1 MNPFRSRKKSF
12 NDGDS
17 RRPSVEDAPP
27 VPLGFRGRTFRRKKS
42 QPEPKKE
49 VNIATVLPP
58 SDDFRTSLLMPNLS
72 ARFSML
78 REQDDP
84 NTKIGKANDDS
95 VLFPKRASKL
105 NLFGNND
112 LSDIAEVASISGSI
126 RPPFAMDRK
135 ESYSSADGYGTD
147 DDGKSIMSRS
157 RQVKGNKFFANRQKV
172 YMIPAGGS
180 ASMKELG
187 QAGKAPDGS
196 AKATGKVVYDD
207 DVHLSKFNSSAEGR
221 AEGRLSDDKSQAGR
235 SSDEHDHE
243 RRGSLQHSDHSSS
256 KRETSSS
263 TNSGP
268 LESRASTTATSVA
281 SQAASP
287 MHGPVSHGTGFPFN
301 KQSFSTTTQD
311 RPSKGKRLYGQ
322 GIDQQIHEQQ
332 HSALHRLNSIQRP
345 YGVTHSRSATN
356 LNDRFQKP
364 AQLYSSNNLRTMS
377 PVLGSSSSLA
387 GFDFGTQEGESR
399 SESRETDYANT
410 PPPKMSPPM
419 SPTSADPTL
428 AAALEPNDLGKATAS
443 GAFNKPKTSYSDEQ
457 FAQRQMQ
464 LQEGRESPA
473 PLSFSKPGAYNN
485 LTNRD
490 RNGSLASQM
499 SSHSASS
506 QTKIQS
512 AQQPAP
518 LQYRKQEPTSTN
530 NRLING
536 AYLASQ
542 SGSELGSEPT
552 SPIDLAQ
559 LKTAAQSAMSR
570 VVDPSSRHR
579 RYEHD
584 DQHPAFNSHLDLS
597 EEDRKSEVS
606 QILPLQRTDGEAN
619 TINASSSN
627 IIDSPTLPVAD
638 EAMGSNSALN
648 DLIRGHL
655 RNVSNTSSVYPNT
668 PPRRSQEFFLDG
680 QDAVPSRT
688 TAAASSNPL
697 DAYVLEEEQ
706 VPEDPLSTR
715 ARRILEQANQLKNAP
730 SKPYEILGGVGS
742 SKIQQV
748 LGGEAPRRSNETA
761 RNALQDV
768 MKGHTRGAS
777 TETQKERED
786 FANELA
792 DRRKQVQDNLNKSF
806 VADNRSASPL
816 GTRYTDNSPARAGPL
831 GLLKKASRSSIVGK
845 TENPS
850 KAMKM
855 LGVGS
860 IQAPSPA
867 NSQPPVISPE
877 GFQGSRPVLNSDIR
891 QRVPKAPAEQQP
903 KIRPGNGPS
912 FRDRSIGAERRAAF
926 SRGTSPAP
934 NYGPERA
941 QSSKQPSPNPNGHAF
956 PRSNTDNFNNPRNK
970 GPVAGRPRKY
980 SPPGAGP
987 RNDEYFDVRPQAAR
1001 SASAQG
1007 HYRPSPP
1014 VQYTS
1019 NSSYFA
1025 GQPRSPNPQGHP
1037 FTPPFSESPRP
1048 SPINGSFPVRG
1059 TPPTEQPP
1067 PAPRNGG
1074 TSSPAIHVQQHRKR
1088 SINKDDISN
1097 PIFQSGTSTVLTVD
1111 LPNGASLA
1119 NGMNE
1124 VRADAPPL
1132 PPINPRRRK
1141 GAPTGNLFTSFVNKS
1156 SNNLSALSTPSSAAT
1171 SPHSGTPFLQE
1182 VSRYE
1187 EKSTFSSGEDE
1198 PKPHRPRARLRKSSS
1213 DGGNM
1218 AARAR
1223 HQALKEM
1230 EQMKMPGTP
1239 LYATGDNG
1247 SKGMF

>member
-1 MNPFRSRKKSF
+1 
-12 NDGDS
+12 
-17 RRPSVEDAPP
+17 
-27 VPLGFRGRTFRRKKS
+27 
-42 QPEPKKE
+42 
-49 VNIATVLPP
+49 
-58 SDDFRTSLLMPNLS
+58 
-72 ARFSML
+72 ML

-126 RPPFAMDRK
+126 RPPFARERM

-147 DDGKSIMSRS
+147 DDGKSIMSRT

-180 ASMKELG
+180 ASMKELR
-187 QAGKAPDGS
+187 QTGKATDS
-196 AKATGKVVYDD
+196 TARATGKVVYDD
-207 DVHLSKFNSSAEGR
+207 DVHLSKFKHSAEGN
-221 AEGRLSDDKSQAGR
+221 AEGRTSDDNSHGGR
-235 SSDEHDHE
+235 DSDDHE
-243 RRGSLQHSDHSSS
+243 RRSSLQHSDHSSS

-268 LESRASTTATSVA
+268 LESRASTAATSVA
-281 SQAASP
+281 SQSASP
-287 MHGPVSHGTGFPFN
+287 MHGPPASNGAGFPFN
-301 KQSFSTTTQD
+301 KQSFSTSAQD
-311 RPSKGKRLYGQ
+311 RTTKGKRLYGQ

-332 HSALHRLNSIQRP
+332 RSALHRLNSIQRP
-345 YGVTHSRSATN
+345 YGVPHSRSATN

-364 AQLYSSNNLRTMS
+364 AQLYSSNTLRTMS
-377 PVLGSSSSLA
+377 PVPGSSSTLA
-387 GFDFGTQEGESR
+387 GFDFGTQGEELR
-399 SESRETDYANT
+399 SDSRETNYSNT
-410 PPPKMSPPM
+410 TPPKMSPPM

-457 FAQRQMQ
+457 FARRQMQ

-485 LTNRD
+485 MTSRD

-530 NRLING
+530 NRLVNG

-552 SPIDLAQ
+552 SPIDLAM

-597 EEDRKSEVS
+597 EEDRNSGIS
-606 QILPLQRTDGEAN
+606 QALPLQSTDGGAN
-619 TINASSSN
+619 AINADSSN

-638 EAMGSNSALN
+638 DTVGSSSGLN
-648 DLIRGHL
+648 DLIKGHL
-655 RNVSNTSSVYPNT
+655 RNVSNTSSVYPDE
-668 PPRRSQEFFLDG
+668 PPHQSRGFYLDG
-680 QDAVPSRT
+680 QDGMPNRTT
-688 TAAASSNPL
+688 TAAPSNPL
-697 DAYVLEEEQ
+697 DNYVLEEEQ
-706 VPEDPLSTR
+706 VSEDPLSMR
-715 ARRILEQANQLKNAP
+715 ARRILDQANQLKNAS

-748 LGGEAPRRSNETA
+748 LGGEAPRRSNETT

-786 FANELA
+786 FASELA

-806 VADNRSASPL
+806 VAESRSASPS
-816 GTRYTDNSPARAGPL
+816 GTRYTDNNQARVGPL
-831 GLLKKASRSSIVGK
+831 GLLKKASRSSMVGK
-845 TENPS
+845 SENPS

-860 IQAPSPA
+860 TQAPPSTNA
-867 NSQPPVISPE
+867 QPSVVSPE

-891 QRVPKAPAEQQP
+891 QRVARLPVEQQV
-903 KIRPGNGPS
+903 KVRPGNGPS
-912 FRDRSIGAERRAAF
+912 FRDRSIGAERRAGVP
-926 SRGTSPAP
+926 RGTSPAP
-934 NYGPERA
+934 NHGPERA
-941 QSSKQPSPNPNGHAF
+941 QSSKQPSPKPNGYAF
-956 PRSNTDNFNNPRNK
+956 PRSKTDTFNPHTS
-970 GPVAGRPRKY
+970 GSGAGRPRKY
-980 SPPGAGP
+980 SPPGVSP
-987 RNDEYFDVRPQAAR
+987 RKDEYFDVRPQAAR

-1007 HYRPSPP
+1007 HYRQPP
-1014 VQYTS
+1014 PGQYNS
-1019 NSSYFA
+1019 NGSYFP
-1025 GQPRSPNPQGHP
+1025 GLPRSPNPHSHP
-1037 FTPPFSESPRP
+1037 FSPPFSESPRP
-1048 SPINGSFPVRG
+1048 SPVNGNFPVRG

-1067 PAPRNGG
+1067 HPSRNGP
-1074 TSSPAIHVQQHRKR
+1074 SPSPAIHVQQHRKR
-1088 SINKDDISN
+1088 SVNKDDISN

-1141 GAPTGNLFTSFVNKS
+1141 GAPAGNLFTSFVNKS
-1156 SNNLSALSTPSSAAT
+1156 SNNLTALSTPSSAAT
-1171 SPHSGTPFLQE
+1171 SPHSGTPFLHDAPN
-1182 VSRYE
+1182 YE

-1198 PKPHRPRARLRKSSS
+1198 PKTQRPRARLRKSSS

-1239 LYATGDNG
+1239 LYATDNG